1 MLPVVLWYYKFVL
14 PWLLE
19 KQDLEKEELERVRI
33 EEMDEEEYDTLPEEM
48 KAMMDKRRLEAK
60 KERLKRCVIHYVKK
74 G

>member
-1 MLPVVLWYYKFVL
+1 M
-14 PWLLE
+14 
-19 KQDLEKEELERVRI
+19 ERVRI

-60 KERLKRCVIHYVKK
+60 KERLKRYVIHYVKK